1 MTYDVEVAQEYWEK
15 AKAEL
20 GIETLTLELLF
31 EDTDSMKKCAEFIQS
46 ELQTNLPGLTIEL
59 KSQPKKN
66 RLELM
71 RAGDYQLGITR
82 WGPDYADPTTYLD
95 MFITGSS
102 NNYPNYSNEE
112 YDALMNRIGK
122 GDLVYDIEARW
133 EAMKEAEELL
143 IARDA
148 AALPMYQQ
156 GNTYLIDQQVKGIE
170 THSVGVPFIYKNVT
184 IEE

>member
-1 MTYDVEVAQEYWEK
+1 MHKNIGKKQK
-15 AKAEL
+15 QEL

-95 MFITGSS
+95 MFITGGS
-102 NNYPNYSNEE
+102 NNYPNYSSEE
-112 YDALMNRIGK
+112 YDTLMNSIGK

-143 IARDA
+143 IAR
-148 AALPMYQQ
+148 
-156 GNTYLIDQQVKGIE
+156 GCCCFT
-170 THSVGVPFIYKNVT
+170 NVST
-184 IEE
+184 RKYVLN